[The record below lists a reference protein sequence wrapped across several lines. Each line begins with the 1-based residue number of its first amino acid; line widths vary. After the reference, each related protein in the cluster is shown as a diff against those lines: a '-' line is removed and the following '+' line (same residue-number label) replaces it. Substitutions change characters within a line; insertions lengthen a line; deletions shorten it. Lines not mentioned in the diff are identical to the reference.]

1 MAQIKNVFPVAFLS
15 QHAVS
20 TRNLTFSFTKP
31 LTLDNTLFSFVE
43 RIIIIFMIYGV
54 FVGICL
60 FLLQKT
66 IATAL
71 VPSRLDYFNS
81 IFQNIAFKDVT
92 KIQHVQ
98 NCLATV
104 VIRRPRLINSAI
116 I

>member
-20 TRNLTFSFTKP
+20 TRNLTISFTKP

-60 FLLQKT
+60 FLLQK
-66 IATAL
+66 TAL